1 MAEDAPIP
9 HELEQA
15 AAQAGPKSSHRSTAE
30 AGSAAGQQE
39 APAEH
44 VMVTLKFLIPLF
56 LDLNFHP
63 CLLLFRGC
71 HAAAAILDCG
81 GNRRLSLAMS
91 KCN

>member
-56 LDLNFHP
+56 LDLNFTHV
-63 CLLLFRGC
+63 CCSFE
-71 HAAAAILDCG
+71 AAMQQLQ
-81 GNRRLSLAMS
+81 SLTVAVTEGS
-91 KCN
+91 A